1 MTSSARPRHHQRRV
15 ARTGEGDGRDDN
27 LTVAL
32 GDGAGGRG
40 GDLVAGLSL
49 AQEQPMPSTAERI
62 AETQALIARLEGE
75 LAASREVEQ
84 HSRAQ
89 RAEHTLAA
97 AEGSASAQRALAEAS
112 HAAAMAV
119 LDSENLELAIG
130 SARERLASLEA
141 EAEAERLET
150 VKQRAVQ
157 LARER
162 RDLAGQLESALATL
176 NELFV
181 AWRSRGQEIAG
192 LRDSSPRLYFPHQ
205 TESVRPL
212 LMALP
217 DELRAALKS
226 APSWVHPTDRRSLA
240 AADPAAALLR
250 DAGELPPAAPDPYF
264 ERHAAMVAE
273 LGISDADPEPV
284 QPVEAVPQP
293 RPMKIGDVAPNGM
306 RLVGKLPGGGGVWEQ
321 VRPSPPA
328 AA

>member
-1 MTSSARPRHHQRRV
+1 
-15 ARTGEGDGRDDN
+15 
-27 LTVAL
+27 
-32 GDGAGGRG
+32 
-40 GDLVAGLSL
+40 
-49 AQEQPMPSTAERI
+49 MPSTAERI
-62 AETQALIARLEGE
+62 AEATALIARLEGD
-75 LAASREVEQ
+75 LTAARAAEER
-84 HSRAQ
+84 SRAM
-89 RAEHTLAA
+89 RAEHALAA
-97 AEGSASAQRALAEAS
+97 AEGSAQAQKALAEAS
-112 HAAAMAV
+112 HAAAMACI
-119 LDSENLELAIG
+119 DAENLELAIG

-141 EAEAERLET
+141 EAEAERLT
-150 VKQRAVQ
+150 GVRQRAVE

-162 RDLAGQLESALATL
+162 RDLAGQLERALATL

-192 LRDSSPRLYFPHQ
+192 LRDGNPRLYLPHQ
-205 TESVRPL
+205 TESVRPF

-250 DAGELPPAAPDPYF
+250 DAGELPPLPPDPYF
-264 ERHAAMVAE
+264 ERHAAMEAE

-284 QPVEAVPQP
+284 QLVEAVPPPAPQP
-293 RPMKIGDVAPNGM
+293 VPLKIGDVAPNGM

>member
-1 MTSSARPRHHQRRV
+1 MTSSTSSSSGRRRFSPDQPV
-15 ARTGEGDGRDDN
+15 GSGVGEGAPQAPVGP
-27 LTVAL
+27 TT
-32 GDGAGGRG
+32 
-40 GDLVAGLSL
+40 S
-49 AQEQPMPSTAERI
+49 ERI

-84 HSRAQ
+84 RSRAQ
-89 RAEHTLAA
+89 RAEHALAA
-97 AEGSASAQRALAEAS
+97 AEGSASAQKALSEAS

-141 EAEAERLET
+141 EAEAERLQT
-150 VKQRAVQ
+150 VKQGAVQ

-181 AWRSRGQEIAG
+181 AWRNRGQEIAG
-192 LRDSSPRLYFPHQ
+192 LRDGNPRLYLPHQ

-226 APSWVHPTDRRSLA
+226 APSWVHPTDRRGIA
-240 AADPAAALLR
+240 EADPAAAILR
-250 DAGELPPAAPDPYF
+250 QAGELAPLPPEPPSLAEQVLDELNAEAAGPRATDSPHVALETGRPLADDDVHPAHAAQDAMLAGFRVVGRTASGGAITERVRGPDPSPAAP
-264 ERHAAMVAE
+264 
-273 LGISDADPEPV
+273 PEPA
-284 QPVEAVPQP
+284 EA
-293 RPMKIGDVAPNGM
+293 A
-306 RLVGKLPGGGGVWEQ
+306 
-321 VRPSPPA
+321 
-328 AA
+328 